1 MKIRFSIATKLI
13 MGISVII
20 VAILINSYLINKSLK
35 KSRKI
40 NQKVSNMLLRQLKQ
54 KVEIAE
60 NGRAAVEK
68 MKEKPFDVVF
78 MDIHMPLM
86 DGYEATEKI
95 RELEQ
100 ENNRAASYIVAVTAN
115 AVPEDKEKCL
125 NIGMNDYITKPFKKE
140 TLVSL
145 FNSLSE
151 KGDEKNE

>member
-1 MKIRFSIATKLI
+1 
-13 MGISVII
+13 MGQKP
-20 VAILINSYLINKSLK
+20 SYEELE
-35 KSRKI
+35 
-40 NQKVSNMLLRQLKQ
+40 QKV
-54 KVEIAE
+54 
-60 NGRAAVEK
+60 
-68 MKEKPFDVVF
+68 
-78 MDIHMPLM
+78 
-86 DGYEATEKI
+86 

-145 FNSLSE
+145 FNRLSE